1 MKIKMLGKF
10 IVWLIGKFVKIVF
23 KRPAMSFVE
32 AFIEAKKLA
41 RTSLSM
47 TLVSYVLASC
57 FSVTVYCVLAS
68 VLCMSKDLDS
78 TITSL
83 IASVTPVTLFY
94 LSALIA
100 SWYDMFIEDYEKTF
114 TILKE

>member
-1 MKIKMLGKF
+1 MLGKF

-47 TLVSYVLASC
+47 TLFTYMLASC
-57 FSVTVYCVLAS
+57 FSVAVYGAFAVMVKLS
-68 VLCMSKDLDS
+68 INRDLDA
-78 TITSL
+78 TTGI
-83 IASVTPVTLFY
+83 IASVIPVTLFY